1 MSAEIECTVGAS
13 GGSLPAINK
22 VAYKDIRSVLHGAR
36 NGLIYGAKIR
46 FPHALVMTLLFKRG
60 TLKDKLYTIIRLT
73 TSHSA
78 RLGTFV
84 ALYKALMLVLERQ
97 DRIPR
102 PIHSFVAGAIGGL
115 IVFRD
120 ETAVNSQI
128 VLYLTSRVM
137 VGLVR
142 LGWRAVEGGEKA
154 ALVSAIGFPAQA
166 VLAWG
171 AVMWLWECSK
181 DTLPGSLQSSM
192 DYLYADSSRWRGWT
206 HFFTGSE

>member
-1 MSAEIECTVGAS
+1 MPVNPISSSSICEDV
-13 GGSLPAINK
+13 
-22 VAYKDIRSVLHGAR
+22 RSVLHGAR

-46 FPHALVMTLLFKRG
+46 FPHALVMTLLFKHG
-60 TLKDKLYTIIRLT
+60 TLQDKLRTIIRLT
-73 TSHSA
+73 TSHSTH
-78 RLGTFV
+78 LGAFV
-84 ALYKALMLVLERQ
+84 ALYKTLMVVLGKQEQ
-97 DRIPR
+97 IPKS
-102 PIHSFVAGAIGGL
+102 IHSFVAGAIGGF

-120 ETAVNSQI
+120 ETTVNSQI

-137 VGLVR
+137 VGLVK
-142 LGWRAVEGGEKA
+142 LGWKSVECGEKT

-171 AVMWLWECSK
+171 AVMWLWEHSK

-192 DYLYADSSRWRGWT
+192 DYLYADTNRWRGWV